1 MHLLKRDV
9 SSSGAEGICAAFA
22 VFYLPGVKH
31 DDQKAQHLTAVVRVL
46 DFLQSFNQPF
56 IFCFPHSHL
65 LSYMIFFL
73 AFTGFVDKVQI
84 FTLVF

>member
-9 SSSGAEGICAAFA
+9 SSSGAEGICATFA

-31 DDQKAQHLTAVVRVL
+31 DDQKAQHLAAVVRVP

-56 IFCFPHSHL
+56 VFCFPHSHF
-65 LSYMIFFL
+65 YCH
-73 AFTGFVDKVQI
+73 T
-84 FTLVF
+84 